1 MQPVPYSLQKGVD
14 YNPIKEID
22 LCFRPCSQKLLSVV
36 NDFPEYTAA
45 IMLRNKDLGS

>member
-36 NDFPEYTAA
+36 NDFPEYAAA
-45 IMLRNKDLGS
+45 IMLRNKAMGS